1 MSKLQE
7 LKTLHEQITDLLME
21 NGCAVTKPAI
31 DEMVR
36 FIAKRD
42 QATIY
47 QVIRQA
53 EQLEHRLQT
62 DEFNGTQITDL
73 ETL

>member
-1 MSKLQE
+1 MNSTQE
-7 LKTLHEQITDLLME
+7 LKTLYEEVTDLLME

-31 DEMVR
+31 EEMVR

-53 EQLEHRLQT
+53 EQLEHKLQN
-62 DEFNGTQITDL
+62 DVLYGTRVTDL
-73 ETL
+73 DTL

>member
-1 MSKLQE
+1 
-7 LKTLHEQITDLLME
+7 ME

-42 QATIY
+42 QATIHRF
-47 QVIRQA
+47 IRQA

-62 DEFNGTQITDL
+62 DELNGTQVTDL